1 LCILAEEF
9 YKKNEVLFVITNI
22 KLHVMKIVIILFLFL
37 FFFNST
43 TMAQTISKM
52 PDSVRKKIDQYNG
65 VSKPMQTFSQKII
78 LSEDDF
84 IKEKL
89 IALALNNPQ
98 LKAVEAN
105 IIIAETARN
114 KANSSLLSS
123 ISIGSNLNEFA
134 LTNSAAATLFP
145 KYNLGVSIP
154 LDIFAKSKAEKK
166 TADQNIIINKN
177 QKQQVETFLKAKV
190 LVQYEVYKEKKELL
204 QFQKRSMEDDI
215 AAYEKAQ
222 KDFKD
227 EVITLEELNKIYKV
241 SISERGLLVSKEKD
255 LNIAIIQLEEIIGV
269 PLKTVFEK

>member
-1 LCILAEEF
+1 MKVVIFIF
-9 YKKNEVLFVITNI
+9 YIFSFSK
-22 KLHVMKIVIILFLFL
+22 
-37 FFFNST
+37 
-43 TMAQTISKM
+43 TIGQSISRV

-65 VSKPMQTFSQKII
+65 VSQPMQAMQKSAKKII
-78 LSEDDF
+78 LSEEDL

-89 IALALNNPQ
+89 IALALNNPEV
-98 LKAVEAN
+98 KAAN
-105 IIIAETARN
+105 ATIVIAETARK

-123 ISIGSNLNEFA
+123 VNIGANLNEFA
-134 LTNSAAATLFP
+134 LTNSTIASLFP
-145 KYNLGVSIP
+145 KYNLGLSIP

-166 TADQNIIINKN
+166 TADQNIAINKY
-177 QKQQVETFLKAKV
+177 QKQQVEAFLKAKV

-241 SISERGLLVSKEKD
+241 SIAERGVLVSKEKD
-255 LNIAIIQLEEIIGV
+255 LNIAILQLEEIIGV
-269 PLKTVFEK
+269 PLKTFFEK

>member
-1 LCILAEEF
+1 
-9 YKKNEVLFVITNI
+9 
-22 KLHVMKIVIILFLFL
+22 MKIVAFLFL
-37 FFFNST
+37 IFSFNK
-43 TMAQTISKM
+43 TMSQAIARV

-65 VSKPMQTFSQKII
+65 VSQPMPKSATKII
-78 LSEDDF
+78 LSEDDL

-98 LKAVEAN
+98 LKAVDAT
-105 IIIAETARN
+105 IIIAETARK

-123 ISIGSNLNEFA
+123 VNVGANLNEFA
-134 LTNSAAATLFP
+134 LTNSTIASLFP
-145 KYNLGVSIP
+145 KYNLGLSIP

-166 TADQNIIINKN
+166 TADQNIAISKY

-190 LVQYEVYKEKKELL
+190 LVQYEVYKEKKELV

-241 SISERGLLVSKEKD
+241 SIAERGLLVSKEKD
-255 LNIAIIQLEEIIGV
+255 LNIAVIQLEEIIGV